1 MADELDYIKGKVS
14 QEKMSAYVKD
24 SKDLQKKVQLDGMN
38 RQDIASYV
46 AKSVQNMTKDLTL
59 STKDKQD
66 LIEKVAINTAQ
77 NINFTSILDQN
88 KIIDIKQFAKDVT
101 KEMNKSEPKKFNI
114 SKSLAAAAGQIGKA
128 MNAALKA
135 PGRIGA
141 AVVQRVTGKDKGPS
155 R

>member
-88 KIIDIKQFAKDVT
+88 KIIDIKKFAKDVT